1 MFGFCGEVK
10 MPINNY
16 EDYLSQI
23 SLQNEVTFQY
33 NLTQPTSPGRLTLMS
48 RLFPIVPSTPSS
60 SIALDNTSLYAIN
73 NRSNPLGT
81 SNFFLLGG
89 QIQSGGLGSLIV
101 VDLLN
106 VSGGLSAILTTEQT
120 TGLPTAP
127 LTRYFSGEGVFAGL
141 ITWEA
146 IGSASTTVSI
156 NYTYQNGISERTSP
170 LASFSTNIGA
180 DRNVARIFLM
190 PLASGDTGVQSVKSV
205 TLSSSTGT
213 AGNFGVILFK
223 PLSMIALN
231 NETVAFDA
239 VSSGRFVGSLSTIL
253 PSTCLSGILS
263 PGAGNQ
269 AVSGS
274 LFLGE

>member
-1 MFGFCGEVK
+1 

-23 SLQNEVTFQY
+23 SLQKAETFQY
-33 NLTQPTSPGRLTLMS
+33 NQGSFFASAGRLTLMS
-48 RLFPIVPSTPSS
+48 RYFPIVPSTPSS
-60 SIALDNTSLYAIN
+60 SIALDNTSLHAIN
-73 NRSNPLGT
+73 NQSNPLGT

-89 QIQSGGLGSLIV
+89 QIQSGGSHTLIV

-106 VSGGLSAILTTEQT
+106 VSGGLSGILTTEQT

-127 LTRYFSGEGVFAGL
+127 LTRYLSGEGVFAGL
-141 ITWEA
+141 ILW
-146 IGSASTTVSI
+146 GSTGGATATVSI
-156 NYTYQNGISERTSP
+156 NYTNQNGIPERISP
-170 LASFSTNIGA
+170 LTSFFGNTSNERQNGRMLLI
-180 DRNVARIFLM
+180 

-205 TLSSSTGT
+205 TLLSATT
-213 AGNFGVILFK
+213 IVGNFGVILFK

-239 VSSGRFVGSLSTIL
+239 VSSGGFVGSLSTIF
-253 PSTCLSGILS
+253 PSACLSGILS

>member
-1 MFGFCGEVK
+1 

-23 SLQNEVTFQY
+23 SLQNAETFQY
-33 NLTQPTSPGRLTLMS
+33 NQATIPGNAGRLALMS
-48 RLFPIVPSTPSS
+48 RYFPIVLSTPSS

-73 NRSNPLGT
+73 NQSNPLGT

-89 QIQSGGLGSLIV
+89 QIQSGGAHTIVV

-106 VSGGLSAILTTEQT
+106 VSGGLSGILTTEQT

-127 LTRYFSGEGVFAGL
+127 LTRYISGEGVFAGL
-141 ITWEA
+141 ILWVTT
-146 IGSASTTVSI
+146 GGTVTVSI
-156 NYTYQNGISERTSP
+156 NYTNQNGIPEQISP
-170 LASFSTNIGA
+170 LTSFFGSATG
-180 DRNVARIFLM
+180 DRQVGRILLM

-205 TLSSSTGT
+205 TLSSST
-213 AGNFGVILFK
+213 AIVGNFGVILFK
-223 PLSMIALN
+223 PLSMIAFN

-239 VSSGRFVGSLSTIL
+239 VSSGGFVGSLSTIF
-253 PSTCLSGILS
+253 PSACLSGILS
-263 PGAGNQ
+263 PGIATQ